1 MAPDPSYHQI
11 LMQIEDEK
19 ERIFYETEATRRQWT
34 LQQLQRHYNDGLYER
49 YAVSCDKNALL
60 S

>member
-1 MAPDPSYHQI
+1 MPLTPSHNQI
-11 LMQIEDEK
+11 LMQIEDE
-19 ERIFYETEATRRQWT
+19 ERLFYETEATSRKWT
-34 LQQLQRHYNDGLYER
+34 PRQLQRHYDDGLYER